1 MKILIADDST
11 FMRTILKDIIE
22 KSNWKGGQIIEA
34 SNGAE
39 AISLYQS
46 ERPDLVLLDVVMPE
60 HTGIEV
66 LQAIG
71 SAPQS
76 VVMVSSVDEQQVVDQ
91 AKQLGAKQYI
101 SKPFDATKVIETLNS
116 LAPAPSQE

>member
-1 MKILIADDST
+1 MKILIADDSA

-22 KSNWKGGQIIEA
+22 KSNWKGGQVIEA

-39 AISLYQS
+39 AISLYQA
-46 ERPDLVLLDVVMPE
+46 EHPDLILLDVVMPE

-66 LQAIG
+66 LEAIG

-76 VVMVSSVDEQQVVDQ
+76 VVMVSSVDEQQVIDQ
-91 AKQLGAKQYI
+91 AMQLGAKHYI
-101 SKPFDATKVIETLNS
+101 NKPFDATQVMEVLNS
-116 LAPAPSQE
+116 IAPAPQG